1 MFPIEYQSYR
11 DIFSTKLK
19 GCKSKKDYKKLCK
32 EMIVQFGVIDKVD
45 ANQCQII
52 SSMIGSDNYTKAMAL
67 AIKMYI
73 LERQGIPY
81 DFLSVEDYFN
91 NFDS

>member
-1 MFPIEYQSYR
+1 MFPIEYQSYH

-19 GCKSKKDYKKLCK
+19 QCNSKKDYKKLCK
-32 EMIVQFGVIDKVD
+32 EMLVQFSVIDKVD
-45 ANQCQII
+45 ANQSKII
-52 SSMIGSDNYTKAMAL
+52 SSMIGPDNYTKAMAL